1 MPKPTTDKLQLELK
15 ENKEKIQQLNN
26 FTNNLQI
33 RNIQIEA
40 ILEDR
45 LSDFDKLDK
54 EQVKKDA
61 NKLYGQVN

>member
-15 ENKEKIQQLNN
+15 ENQEKIQQLNN
-26 FTNNLQI
+26 FLNNLQI

-40 ILEDR
+40 VLQDR
-45 LSDFDKLDK
+45 LTDFDKLDK

-61 NKLYGQVN
+61 EKLYGKAN

>member
-1 MPKPTTDKLQLELK
+1 MPTVHLIIGIDGPVILGKPWS
-15 ENKEKIQQLNN
+15 
-26 FTNNLQI
+26 NNLQI

-61 NKLYGQVN
+61 EKLYGKAN